1 MNVLTVVP
9 GENLELDDTAFNDD
23 GLAGLLVSGSR
34 RGGDWQMAAASAA
47 GNSPCGSF
55 WTARPG
61 SVSPDDPGYPDH
73 AVAAAYAWLAGQA
86 RDRGWRVLLW
96 ENLNDA
102 YRPAERPYFA
112 LARAV
117 LGSERFVPLP
127 GVQYADEEEG
137 ASS

>member
-1 MNVLTVVP
+1 MSTLTVVP
-9 GENLELDDTAFNDD
+9 REDLALDDTAFNDD
-23 GLAGLLVSGSR
+23 GLAALLVSGSR
-34 RGGDWQMAAASAA
+34 YGGDWQMAASTCA

-73 AVAAAYAWLAGQA
+73 AVAAAFAWLAGQA

-102 YRPAERPYFA
+102 YAPAERPYFT

-117 LGSERFVPLP
+117 LGSERFVPQP
-127 GVQYADEEEG
+127 GVQYADEEER
-137 ASS
+137 A